1 MRAGRYSSP
10 DYDAG
15 PATRAGKQ
23 RTMRGRPI
31 GGYSMQIIK
40 AIAFVIEAIMAIYWL
55 LKDDRQRAIFYM
67 ILMLFLV

>member
-1 MRAGRYSSP
+1 
-10 DYDAG
+10 
-15 PATRAGKQ
+15 
-23 RTMRGRPI
+23 
-31 GGYSMQIIK
+31 MQIIK